1 MATFKS
7 TTFGKISG
15 RHGSAVAAEL
25 RNGMNVLKV
34 FTPPFNSKS
43 VKQVAQRTKFR
54 LVITSLNCL
63 HDLFSITFR
72 TTGGAHHAV
81 SLALKNAVTGTSP
94 DFSIDYTKLVLSE
107 GSIYGTSQ
115 VIAAKTTGTSVRID
129 WVNNLYNTSA
139 LATDNVN
146 LIFFKEAEKEAV
158 LLENCTQRAAETV
171 EVELPAEWA
180 GGNVHSWIYF
190 TNADGLHNSLSKYIS
205 LVQL

>member
-1 MATFKS
+1 MSTFKS

-34 FTPPFNSKS
+34 FTAPFNPKS
-43 VKQVAQRTKFR
+43 VKQVAQRTKFKF
-54 LVITSLNCL
+54 VIDTLLCM
-63 HDLFSITFR
+63 DKLFMITFH
-72 TTGGAHHAV
+72 GLGEFHHAV

-94 DFSIDYTKLVLSE
+94 DFSIDYTKLVMSE
-107 GSIYGTSQ
+107 GSIYGTSH

-139 LATDNVN
+139 LATDNVS
-146 LIFFKEAEKEAV
+146 LIFFREAEKEAV

-180 GGNVHSWIYF
+180 GGKVHCWIYF
-190 TNADGLHNSLSKYIS
+190 TDADGLHNSLSKYIS

>member
-7 TTFGKISG
+7 TIFGKISG

-34 FTPPFNSKS
+34 FTAPFNPKS
-43 VKQVAQRTKFR
+43 VKQVEQRTKFKF
-54 LVITSLNCL
+54 VIDTLLCM
-63 HDLFSITFR
+63 DKLFMITFH
-72 TTGGAHHAV
+72 GLGEFHHAV

-94 DFSIDYTKLVLSE
+94 DFSIDYTKLVMSE

-115 VIAAKTTGTSVRID
+115 VIAAKTTGSSVRID
-129 WVNNLYNTSA
+129 WVNNLYKTSA

-158 LLENCTQRAAETV
+158 LLENCARRAAETV
-171 EVELPAEWA
+171 EVELPPEWE
-180 GGNVHSWIYF
+180 GGKVHSWIYF

-205 LVQL
+205 LIQL